1 MTISTTVHSMGRYQG
16 KMVPGLTSRDTPF
29 RWISAT
35 HCPRP
40 GGGRGAERGRVYP
53 KCRLRPCNIEGL
65 VTGLSIQRDAGIIPN
80 IHRPAVSLQGNRNLI
95 CCFFSME
102 PYGHGTA

>member
-35 HCPRP
+35 HCPHP
-40 GGGRGAERGRVYP
+40 GGAGGGRREVG
-53 KCRLRPCNIEGL
+53 
-65 VTGLSIQRDAGIIPN
+65 SIPN
-80 IHRPAVSLQGNRNLI
+80 VAFVHA
-95 CCFFSME
+95 
-102 PYGHGTA
+102 T